1 MAIEIRMPEIA
12 ADVDHADLLAWLVE
26 PGERVERGDPI
37 LEIETD
43 KSTVEIEAPASGTLS
58 EIRVPAGS
66 VDVAAGAVLGLIEES
81 VRDSAEGGGGDPPS
95 PPEKE
100 EIEAPPAD
108 PPPPE
113 PRPATR
119 STALARRVAE
129 RQGID
134 LSTVEGSG
142 LHGRITRADVEAGR
156 GSHVGAVLRLEAD
169 CDADA
174 LMEAAEHLARDAAN
188 PPIRLEAWLVRAAAL
203 GARDLP
209 EFRAQS
215 SRNKDDLDRPV
226 ADIRFMGGP
235 HPGAGS
241 RIREAHRKGLAAL
254 SAELSS
260 PQKDESE
267 AQGEPDA
274 PIALAHLDLEGV
286 DRHWPAPPPGAR
298 ASLGFA
304 RPRRGPVGRENGVE
318 VGYVLTL
325 TLSADPAELDSIAA
339 GRLLAA
345 VRRLVEHPLEMVL

>member
-1 MAIEIRMPEIA
+1 MCLQP
-12 ADVDHADLLAWLVE
+12 
-26 PGERVERGDPI
+26 
-37 LEIETD
+37 
-43 KSTVEIEAPASGTLS
+43 
-58 EIRVPAGS
+58 
-66 VDVAAGAVLGLIEES
+66 
-81 VRDSAEGGGGDPPS
+81 
-95 PPEKE
+95 
-100 EIEAPPAD
+100 
-108 PPPPE
+108 
-113 PRPATR
+113 R
-119 STALARRVAE
+119 STALAGGVAE
-129 RQGID
+129 RGGID
-134 LSTVEGSG
+134 VSGVEGWG

-156 GSHVGAVLRLEAD
+156 GSRIGGVLRLEAD

-174 LMEAAEHLARDAAN
+174 LMQAAEHLAGDAAN

-203 GARDLP
+203 GARELP
-209 EFRAQS
+209 ELRAQAS
-215 SRNKDDLDRPV
+215 GSEDDLHRPG
-226 ADIRFMGGP
+226 ADIRFMGGS
-235 HPGAGS
+235 HSGAGS

-260 PQKDESE
+260 PQGDEPE
-267 AQGEPDA
+267 AHGEPDA

-325 TLSADPAELDSIAA
+325 TLSADPAQLDSIAA

>member
-1 MAIEIRMPEIA
+1 MPEIA

-26 PGERVERGDPI
+26 PGERVNRGDPI

-81 VRDSAEGGGGDPPS
+81 VRDSAESPGVANPPGA
-95 PPEKE
+95 PEKE
-100 EIEAPPAD
+100 EIKPTPGAAAPR
-108 PPPPE
+108 E

-129 RQGID
+129 RRGID
-134 LSTVEGSG
+134 LSGVEGSG

-156 GSHVGAVLRLEAD
+156 GSRVGAVLRLEAD

-215 SRNKDDLDRPV
+215 SRNEDNLDRPV
-226 ADIRFMGGP
+226 ADIRFMGGS